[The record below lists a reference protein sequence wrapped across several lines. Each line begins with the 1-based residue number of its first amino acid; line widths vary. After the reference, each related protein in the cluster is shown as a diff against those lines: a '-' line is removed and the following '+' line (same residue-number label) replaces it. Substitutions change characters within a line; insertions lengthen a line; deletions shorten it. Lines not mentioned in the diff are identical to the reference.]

1 MVVEQASE
9 QTPARTVPELLA
21 LSQAEL
27 ENLWEGVPTEY
38 QDTLKRRYTQI
49 LRAKGITDDVAELE
63 LIKSYIVRYE
73 TEGLIPAGD
82 KWLRISPA
90 ARKDFQLDLPENE
103 IQEAGEK
110 RSRQPLVLI
119 GGLLVGAALML
130 LLLTRIFNG
139 NSSEMVADA
148 GTPTATATI
157 SRTPTATVNPT
168 ETPLALVDAD
178 TYISDS
184 DNRANRNF
192 YPVVFR
198 VVPPNRPPRVFV
210 VQERLVAT
218 TEWQYES
225 NPDVA
230 SWLSGTLVHP
240 VLGVPYNTDN
250 LQFLESLEDDTDFI
264 LRMNTGAELVFRL
277 EGLQQ
282 LARDDTGI
290 FSQLRPG
297 IAVVLI
303 GQMGTEGLPTPL
315 RLVASGQYIA
325 TQELENLAQNSAGL
339 PVPQGTSASVDGLNI
354 TVAGVERQPDNSEYA
369 HLRVTLQL
377 EALTTNIN
385 LDRYQWLLEDDN
397 GLQYTV
403 RSRAFT
409 ASTIEMGTHVV
420 SSISFRVPARIMGGT
435 FVVVPAS
442 GAFTS
447 FALDMTPPETPL
459 TVDTINVQIR
469 FVERDDRHIYL
480 AARLF
485 NPTAS
490 TFELSA
496 ADVWLVSGYVPDPPG
511 PLRHPLDF
519 APLTLEPNQ
528 AWDTEWRFDWNGSD
542 PYAAFGIAGR
552 HYTVTLHE
560 NR

>member
-1 MVVEQASE
+1 VAVEQASE
-9 QTPARTVPELLA
+9 QSAARSVAELFA

-49 LRAKGITDDVAELE
+49 LRAKGVTDDIGELE
-63 LIKSYIVRYE
+63 LIKSYLNRYE

-82 KWLRISPA
+82 KWLKISPA
-90 ARKDFQLDLPENE
+90 ARKEFQLDLPENE
-103 IQEAGEK
+103 IQEEGAK

-130 LLLTRIFNG
+130 LLLTRLFSG
-139 NSSEMVADA
+139 SSSEMVAAA
-148 GTPTATATI
+148 GTPTATTTI
-157 SRTPTATVNPT
+157 SRTPTATVIPT

-230 SWLSGTLVHP
+230 SWLSGMLVHP
-240 VLGVPYNTDN
+240 VLGIPYNSDN
-250 LQFLESLEDDTDFI
+250 LQFLESLEADTDFI
-264 LRMNTGAELVFRL
+264 LRMNTGAELVFRFD
-277 EGLQQ
+277 GLRQM
-282 LARDDTGI
+282 ARDDTVI

-303 GQMGTEGLPTPL
+303 GQRGIDGLPTPL
-315 RLVASGQYIA
+315 RLVAVGSYTP
-325 TQELENLAQNSAGL
+325 TQELENLAQNIVGL
-339 PVPQGTSASVDGLNI
+339 PVPQGQSASVEGLNI
-354 TVAGVERQPDNSEYA
+354 TVADVERQADGSEYA
-369 HLRVTLQL
+369 HLRITLQL
-377 EALTTNIN
+377 ESLASNIN
-385 LDRYQWLLEDDN
+385 LDHYQWLLEDDN
-397 GLQYTV
+397 GLQYTA

-420 SSISFRVPARIMGGT
+420 SSISFRVPARIADGS

-442 GAFTS
+442 GAAMS
-447 FALDMTPPETPL
+447 FALAMTTPATPL
-459 TVDTINVQIR
+459 TLDAVDIQLR

-480 AARLF
+480 AARIF

-490 TFELSA
+490 TFVLAA

-528 AWDTEWRFDWNGSD
+528 VWDTEWRFDWNGSD

>member
-49 LRAKGITDDVAELE
+49 LRAKGVTDDVGELE
-63 LIKSYIVRYE
+63 LIKSYLERYE

-82 KWLRISPA
+82 KWLKISPS

-103 IQEAGEK
+103 LQEEGEK

-119 GGLLVGAALML
+119 GGLLVGAALLL

-139 NSSEMVADA
+139 NSSARVADA
-148 GTPTATATI
+148 GRPTATATI
-157 SRTPTATVNPT
+157 TPTLTATVIPT

-218 TEWQYES
+218 TEWQYDN

-240 VLGVPYNTDN
+240 VLGIPYNSDN
-250 LQFLESLEDDTDFI
+250 LQFLESLAGGTDFI
-264 LRMNTGAELVFRL
+264 LRMNTGAELVFQFA
-277 EGLQQ
+277 GLQQ
-282 LARDDTGI
+282 VARDDTAI

-303 GQMGTEGLPTPL
+303 GQMGTDGLPTPL
-315 RLVASGQYIA
+315 RLVASGQYTPA
-325 TQELENLAQNSAGL
+325 QELENLAQNLAGL
-339 PVPQGTSASVDGLNI
+339 PIPQGTAANVEGLNI
-354 TVAGVERQPDNSEYA
+354 TVVGVERQLDNSEYA
-369 HLRVTLQL
+369 QLRVTLQL
-377 EALTTNIN
+377 EAMTTKIN

-397 GLQYTV
+397 GLQYTA
-403 RSRAFT
+403 RSRAFA
-409 ASTIEMGTHVV
+409 ASTIEMGTHIV
-420 SSISFRVPARIMGGT
+420 SSINFRVPARMTGAT

-442 GAFTS
+442 GIATA
-447 FALDMTPPETPL
+447 FALNITPPETPL
-459 TVDTINVQIR
+459 TLDAVDVQIR
-469 FVERDDRHIYL
+469 FVERDDRYIYL
-480 AARLF
+480 AARIF

-490 TFELSA
+490 TFELTA

-511 PLRHPLDF
+511 PRRHPLDF

-552 HYTVTLHE
+552 HYTVTLLE
-560 NR
+560 NQ